1 MRIGGNRA
9 PYLRQDRQPHYA
21 TAALDSAH
29 TVATTSTK
37 APAGN
42 VQLTRTRTRHS
53 AQIAAAGAAMPS
65 TRLPTCATSLSGAA
79 YGQGGG
85 QNMIA
90 EPLISSVHP
99 SPRIA
104 ALATPPPLPCAPA
117 ASETLH
123 QAWMR
128 LTSSSVAPTAGE
140 RRPCNGN
147 SLMPKSKRMCSV
159 PTAIAARPSQ
169 SHGGSRHDWPD
180 HVRLLLSMN
189 PSRGP
194 RNDTGRASVATRHE
208 GTRRGVAKRSEVHK
222 RTSAQIG
229 VPMVHPHSP
238 GSFYASEFP
247 RMVFA
252 GNSSRCIKKYA
263 NKGYDSSAA
272 SQRPFSAAVCPLS
285 FRDRHYRHLGLL
297 PFVTRAEYSC
307 KVLHKRSRAGF
318 RELHHFGFSVIISL
332 GWRQANEEEVWT
344 SSTSSF

>member
-1 MRIGGNRA
+1 MKPGISFFCSSEILSMRFGGSPVSEKNSCRKLTDQARLPPPQYRIGVRAYEPGFPRMLIGGNRA
-9 PYLRQDRQPHYA
+9 PYLRQDRQPHDA
-21 TAALDSAH
+21 TAALDSAP

-53 AQIAAAGAAMPS
+53 AKIAAAGAAMPS

-104 ALATPPPLPCAPA
+104 TLATPPPLPCAPA

-147 SLMPKSKRMCSV
+147 SPMPKSKRMCSV

-180 HVRLLLSMN
+180 HARLLLSMN

-194 RNDTGRASVATRHE
+194 RNDTGRASVATRHR
-208 GTRRGVAKRSEVHK
+208 GCKTRRREKVGGAQAYF
-222 RTSAQIG
+222 RTNW
-229 VPMVHPHSP
+229 
-238 GSFYASEFP
+238 GSD
-247 RMVFA
+247 
-252 GNSSRCIKKYA
+252 G
-263 NKGYDSSAA
+263 SSA
-272 SQRPFSAAVCPLS
+272 
-285 FRDRHYRHLGLL
+285 
-297 PFVTRAEYSC
+297 
-307 KVLHKRSRAGF
+307 
-318 RELHHFGFSVIISL
+318 
-332 GWRQANEEEVWT
+332 
-344 SSTSSF
+344 

>member
-1 MRIGGNRA
+1 MGFGGSPVSEKNSSRKPGEQARLPTPRYRIPMRPYGYGFPRMRIGGNRA
-9 PYLRQDRQPHYA
+9 PYLRQDRQPHDA

-42 VQLTRTRTRHS
+42 VQLTRTRHS

-85 QNMIA
+85 QNMIE

-128 LTSSSVAPTAGE
+128 LTSTSVAPTAGE

-147 SLMPKSKRMCSV
+147 SPMPKSKRMCSV
-159 PTAIAARPSQ
+159 PTAIAAR
-169 SHGGSRHDWPD
+169 
-180 HVRLLLSMN
+180 
-189 PSRGP
+189 
-194 RNDTGRASVATRHE
+194 
-208 GTRRGVAKRSEVHK
+208 
-222 RTSAQIG
+222 
-229 VPMVHPHSP
+229 
-238 GSFYASEFP
+238 
-247 RMVFA
+247 
-252 GNSSRCIKKYA
+252 
-263 NKGYDSSAA
+263 
-272 SQRPFSAAVCPLS
+272 
-285 FRDRHYRHLGLL
+285 
-297 PFVTRAEYSC
+297 
-307 KVLHKRSRAGF
+307 
-318 RELHHFGFSVIISL
+318 
-332 GWRQANEEEVWT
+332 
-344 SSTSSF
+344 